1 MTTVTTAPPP
11 PGSGAPGSQPRSS
24 TRRTKTSWVQKSG
37 KTGFFAALPFLAP
50 ALAAYVVFVVGPMVE
65 SVRLSFFEWS
75 GFQGAPQE
83 FVGFQN
89 YVRIFTQDPVF
100 WDAFSNTVIWVI
112 LSLVIPVGLGL
123 AMAMVLNRPL
133 FGRNTFRSIFYIP
146 GVIAP
151 IAIANMWRWMYNPNY
166 GIGASLAE
174 TFNAPWLADIQWL
187 GDKNIALYSIFAAF
201 VWQIAGTN
209 MVLFL
214 AGLQSVSV
222 EHVEAAKLDGAN
234 GWQVFRHVTLPALRP
249 TTVIVV
255 VLTIINSIKV
265 FDLIVGMTGGGPAQS
280 TQVLALWSY
289 SQSFGNHNYGMGNAI
304 ATVLLI
310 ITLVI
315 VVPYMVWTA
324 RSEKES

>member
-1 MTTVTTAPPP
+1 MSTTIAPPAP
-11 PGSGAPGSQPRSS
+11 PAGRKRSVARKRVAKAS
-24 TRRTKTSWVQKSG
+24 HV
-37 KTGFFAALPFLAP
+37 GFVAALPFLAP
-50 ALAAYVVFVVGPMVE
+50 ALAAYLVFVVGPMVE

-83 FVGFQN
+83 FVGLRN

-100 WDAFSNTVIWVI
+100 WTALGNTVIWVI
-112 LSLVIPVGLGL
+112 LSLVIPVALGL
-123 AMAMVLNRPL
+123 VLALALNRPL
-133 FGRNTFRSIFYIP
+133 FGRNAFRSLFYIP
-146 GVIAP
+146 GVLAP
-151 IAIANMWRWMYNPNY
+151 IAIANMWRWMYNPNF
-166 GIGASLAE
+166 GVGVTLAE
-174 TFNAPWLADIQWL
+174 MFNAPWLAEIQWL
-187 GDKNIALYSIFAAF
+187 GDRNLALYSIFAAF

-214 AGLQSVSV
+214 AGLQSVAT

-234 GWQVFRHVTLPALRP
+234 AWQVFRNVTLPALQP
-249 TTVIVV
+249 VTVVVV

-280 TQVLALWSY
+280 TQVLALWSFT
-289 SQSFGNHNYGMGNAI
+289 QSFGNHEYGMGNAI
-304 ATVLLI
+304 ATVLLV

-324 RSEKES
+324 KQEKHS